1 MKISGRILQGG
12 SRIYAIR
19 KQICFFFRYIL
30 DQLSNLYLLK
40 VSIKTVTIIHLKN
53 LDGFH
58 TSVLKVT
65 FLTHKYTVPVIFDQG
80 VRGGVT
86 PFFLWQWRHHWRDI
100 LGSKS
105 NRVFVSTMLKCK
117 LQLICIQTNGD
128 VLGLNAFFFSRTLNA
143 SLAPPCFCS
152 AQFGNEMQ
160 RWAFFFSPPSVTLM
174 ILHISSFLML
184 KLLWIL
190 LHIES
195 RRFVVSLFLGKY
207 CWFFLFFFKALNCGR
222 LMSIS
227 GCHLHLDLKVTLFS
241 GRQP

>member
-1 MKISGRILQGG
+1 M
-12 SRIYAIR
+12 
-19 KQICFFFRYIL
+19 
-30 DQLSNLYLLK
+30 
-40 VSIKTVTIIHLKN
+40 
-53 LDGFH
+53 
-58 TSVLKVT
+58 T

-80 VRGGVT
+80 GAGGDVT
-86 PFFLWQWRHHWRDI
+86 PFFLWQWRHHWCDI

-143 SLAPPCFCS
+143 SLAPPCFYS

-160 RWAFFFSPPSVTLM
+160 RWAFFFFSPLSNFNDFTHFKFFNVKTFVNFIAHWVAAVRRLTV
-174 ILHISSFLML
+174 SG
-184 KLLWIL
+184 KIL
-190 LHIES
+190 L
-195 RRFVVSLFLGKY
+195 V
-207 CWFFLFFFKALNCGR
+207 FLFFLKALNCGR